1 MQATAGCSIR
11 SRKQLQTRRG
21 SKWTRL
27 SPVSTLPKPVP
38 DFTGTVLAVSVG
50 LIIWS
55 VLVTFPHV
63 EPFHP
68 NLLLYLTLFAWWTPV
83 LVLASVCA
91 ILLLGLTVLSC
102 FGIARPLRLSD
113 LVLAIVTLALFLFS
127 VIYVF
132 ALDDRYNQEWVDG
145 RLKMCV
151 THCGG
156 PFHACVH
163 EPVPMF
169 DARTATERASDAVA
183 FFEASVFG
191 APMAVVAHLI
201 SGPPNGN
208 LQVEVGYGTTG
219 RAECTALVD
228 VPEDDNQTRPFL
240 LAVNGLN
247 AYSRGLAERYG
258 WSPVGLPSR
267 PPAACGK
274 GGLVANEAAAA
285 NAVALALQ
293 GSLNRDVALYGC
305 SRSGKVAN
313 WAAATK
319 TNQGYTHVLVD
330 SGGTLG
336 IASARQVGRC
346 GEPMAAVVERWPSWL
361 AHNASRVRDVRDW
374 PANVDVGDLMLG
386 ACAAGTHYAVST
398 SRHDLWNNGAAGIV
412 TAVMAAETV
421 GCKVGVVLADGYQ
434 HCGLF

>member
-1 MQATAGCSIR
+1 MQAAAGHSRVYRALETRR
-11 SRKQLQTRRG
+11 SRCTHLPAG
-21 SKWTRL
+21 F
-27 SPVSTLPKPVP
+27 PLPKLVP
-38 DFTGTVLAVSVG
+38 DFTSTVIDVSAG
-50 LIIWS
+50 LVVWS
-55 VLVTFPHV
+55 VLAMFPHV

-68 NLLLYLTLFAWWTPV
+68 NLLLYLTLLAWWTPV

-91 ILLLGLTVLSC
+91 ILLVGLTVMSC
-102 FGIARPLRLSD
+102 CGIARPLRLSD
-113 LVLAIVTLALFLFS
+113 LVLAIATLALFLFV

-145 RLKMCV
+145 RLKLCV

-156 PFHACVH
+156 PFYACVH
-163 EPVPMF
+163 EPVPLF
-169 DARTATERASDAVA
+169 DARTALERASDAVA
-183 FFEASVFG
+183 FFEQSVFG
-191 APMAVVAHLI
+191 APMAVAASFLI
-201 SGPPNGN
+201 ATN
-208 LQVEVGYGTTG
+208 QVEVGYGITG

-228 VPEDDNQTRPFL
+228 VPGDDNRTHPFL
-240 LAVNGLN
+240 LVVNGLN
-247 AYSRGLAERYG
+247 SYSRGLAERYG

-267 PPAACGK
+267 PPAACGE

-285 NAVALALQ
+285 NAVASALQ
-293 GSLNRDVALYGC
+293 EFTGRDVALYGC

-319 TNQGYTHVLVD
+319 TAPGYTHVLVD

-336 IASARQVGRC
+336 LASARQVGRC
-346 GEPMAAVVERWPSWL
+346 GEPMAAMVDRWPSWL

-386 ACAAGTHYAVST
+386 ACAAGTRYAVST
-398 SRHDLWNNGAAGIV
+398 SRHDLWNNGAAGLV
-412 TAVMAAETV
+412 AATAAAETA
-421 GCKVGVVLADGYQ
+421 GCKVEAVLADGYQ